1 MTGDVSTRLPAAC
14 SGITEIELCA
24 WLAHAAP
31 GDVLEYHRGFL
42 GADRTP
48 YGQAMSA
55 EDRATLIG
63 TSNRAFRLAEQGSV
77 HLVQRRLA
85 PGTFGYL
92 AVARPRP
99 KNAPLSFATLMSKEA
114 A

>member
-1 MTGDVSTRLPAAC
+1 MTGDASCPLPAAC

-31 GDVLEYHRGFL
+31 GDALEYHRGFL

-48 YGQAMSA
+48 YGQAMTA
-55 EDRATLIG
+55 DDRAALIA
-63 TSNRAFRLAEQGSV
+63 TSGRAFRLAEQGFV

-85 PGTFGYL
+85 PGTFVYL

-99 KNAPLSFATLMSKEA
+99 KNAPLSFATLMAQEA

>member
-1 MTGDVSTRLPAAC
+1 MTGDISTRLPAAC

-55 EDRATLIG
+55 DDRAALIG
-63 TSNRAFRLAEQGSV
+63 TSNRAFRLAEQGFV

-92 AVARPRP
+92 AVARPHH